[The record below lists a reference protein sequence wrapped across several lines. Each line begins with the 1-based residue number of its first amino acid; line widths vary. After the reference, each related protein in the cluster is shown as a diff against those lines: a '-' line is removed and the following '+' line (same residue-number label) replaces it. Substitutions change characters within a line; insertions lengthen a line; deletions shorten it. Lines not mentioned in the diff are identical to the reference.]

1 MFQGLIPLALDL
13 LISKYAPWYSPGTIL
28 LKNPYM
34 QDSIIQLYPWKHYV
48 FESFRQGIIPFW
60 NPYQMMG
67 APFMASL
74 KPMIFY
80 PLNFLYLFGEVNAW
94 NSLLFLQIL
103 MSLFFSYFLAR
114 DFKLGPFPSILVS
127 LAFSLNS
134 LMMGVLQF
142 GSEGHVLL
150 WFPLFLF
157 ASKRYLEEQKGRYLG
172 LLSIVIAFSIF
183 AGQLQYTGYLLVVTV
198 AFIIYYGIYLK
209 ANFKIYALLIL
220 SIILGI
226 GISSIQLLPSLELF
240 SKSFRGASSSYEIFS
255 RGLMT
260 PDKLL
265 RLFAPDYFGNPV
277 SGDLGIGYIE
287 ASGYF
292 GIIPLF
298 FTIYAA
304 IFGKKSLF
312 VRFFTWVCLI
322 AALFSLQG
330 IGQILYFLHIP
341 LLTSGEAN
349 RIFSL
354 VLFSGAILSGFGL
367 SLFLHEN
374 SKKNLVRLGGFA
386 IIALI
391 AFGLG
396 TLIHFPTHTVKGF
409 ITNIRFPILILT
421 LFIVPT
427 GIYLLVNRRNKFLIY
442 AFLSILIFVTFFDFY
457 RMGYR
462 FLTFS
467 NPRFLYPSLGV
478 TQYSQK
484 QSDLTLA
491 RVQHL
496 TEPELPTYLRVQSIE
511 TYNPLYLKRSGELLQ
526 ALQEK
531 PISNL
536 PINKYQISPSLTSK
550 YAFDFLGVSLV
561 AVEKDVNPSVALFN
575 TAEYQNTFT
584 PVYRDERF
592 IVYKNSDGFPRY
604 DLFYN
609 YLTVTNDKKILSL
622 IAERKIDFRNTVLLE
637 ENLPIKLEKGSGSAI
652 LLFNKPNELTFVVNS
667 DKPALF
673 YISDTYF
680 PGWNASINDKKTKIY
695 RANYNLRAVLI
706 PTGKSILQFSY
717 IPTYYFLG
725 LFMSLGSALTLLA
738 LIIFQN
744 KTLKQKIIPR
754 KNTSKSK

>member
-34 QDSIIQLYPWKHYV
+34 QDSIIQLYPWKHFV
-48 FESFRQGIIPFW
+48 FESFRQGVIPFW

-94 NSLLFLQIL
+94 NGLLFLQIL
-103 MSLFFSYFLAR
+103 LSFFFAYLLSR
-114 DFKLGPFPSILVS
+114 DFKLGRFPSLLVS

-150 WFPLFLF
+150 WFPLFIL
-157 ASKRYLEEQKGRYLG
+157 ASKRFLEEQKSRYLC
-172 LLSIVIAFSIF
+172 LLSIVIACSIF
-183 AGQLQYTGYLLVVTV
+183 AGQLQYTGYLLVVTA
-198 AFIIYYGIYLK
+198 AFIIYYGIHLK
-209 ANFKIYALLIL
+209 IKLKIYALLML

-240 SKSFRGASSSYEIFS
+240 SKSYRGSSNSYEIFS

-260 PDKLL
+260 PEKLL

-298 FTIYAA
+298 FALYAA
-304 IFGKKSLF
+304 FFGKKNIF
-312 VRFFTWVCLI
+312 IRFFTWACLI
-322 AALFSLQG
+322 SALFSLQG

-374 SKKNLVRLGGFA
+374 PKKNLVRLGGFTL
-386 IIALI
+386 IALI
-391 AFGLG
+391 AFSLG
-396 TLIHFPTHTVKGF
+396 ILIHFPSHTIKGF
-409 ITNIRFPILILT
+409 ITNIRFPLLILC
-421 LFIVPT
+421 LFIIPT
-427 GIYLLVNRRNKFLIY
+427 GIYLLLNLKNRFLIY
-442 AFLSILIFVTFFDFY
+442 TFLTILLVVTFFDFY

-467 NPRFLYPSLGV
+467 NPRFLYPTLGV
-478 TQYSQK
+478 TQYSRK

-496 TEPELPTYLRVQSIE
+496 TEPELPTYLKVQSIE

-561 AVEKDVNPSVALFN
+561 AVEKDVNPSIALFN

-584 PVYRDERF
+584 PVYKDERF
-592 IVYKNSDGFPRY
+592 IVYKNSDAFPRF
-604 DLFYN
+604 DLLYN

-622 IAERKIDFRNTVLLE
+622 IAERKIDFRKTILLE
-637 ENLPIKLEKGSGSAI
+637 ENLPVKLVRGNGSTV
-652 LLFNKPNELTFVVNS
+652 LLFNKPNELTFVVSS

-680 PGWNASINDKKTKIY
+680 PGWSASINDKTTKIY

-706 PTGKSILQFSY
+706 PAGKSILQFSY
-717 IPTYYFLG
+717 TPKYFYLG
-725 LFMSLGSALTLLA
+725 LFMSLGSILA
-738 LIIFQN
+738 LSVLTIFQN
-744 KTLKQKIIPR
+744 RISNR
-754 KNTSKSK
+754 KMILRKK